1 MAAWSFGRRKKAAPQ
16 PKPDLARDLAAVSG
30 AVRPQVRVAVSP
42 PMPDPAALT
51 AAAVPAEAP
60 LAQFIRHP
68 DRWQNELWG
77 YFDTEGEFN
86 YGVQWLA
93 NMCSRVRLRAAKV
106 DPGSDEPVLQDD
118 GIATEI
124 VAALGQGV
132 GGKSEIMK
140 RLTVQLSVPGE
151 CYLIGETVSGVEH
164 WQVRSIDEVRAAS
177 GGYQVNEENT
187 VLTGVFHWRD
197 LAPDSVPIRIW
208 RPHDRWYHMADSPGR
223 SALGI
228 LRELELVNRHITA
241 QYLSRLASA
250 GVLILPQEVSFPARE
265 EFAEAEDP
273 FMLEWIEIASE
284 AIKKPGTASAVV
296 PIPIRVPAEFVKDIQ
311 HLDFTLKIDE
321 QIVAKRE
328 SVIKR
333 LATKLDLPSDV
344 LLGLADMNHWNAWAG
359 QEQGIQ
365 AHIAP
370 TVETICHALTVGYLQ
385 PRLAASGEDP
395 AGWVVWYDMSELTLR
410 PDRAKNALDAYDRLE
425 INGDALRRETGF
437 DPEDEPTAEE
447 LKEILLK
454 TLVRTTHGAAPG
466 AVDILV
472 GTDLLN
478 PASVGP
484 GATDPSKGIA
494 PEPGQGPQTPPD
506 AAPAP
511 TGSGDSATP
520 PAQQAPATGP
530 DSATAAATAAAQLA
544 AQELRAAA
552 VRAEQQEERRRVQAR
567 TQHAFRVLVDGRW
580 DLRHPEVCRD
590 HAYTCPFTHAVA
602 RGAPAA
608 TPGMP
613 GTYVCSLDLF
623 GALVVNGPAPYLD
636 TGRMTS
642 TPVAPGRAGANGK
655 AVQRA

>member
-1 MAAWSFGRRKKAAPQ
+1 MARWPLGRKKKPQ
-16 PKPDLARDLAAVSG
+16 PDPVPDLSRALVAAGLPQAYAAAVARAG
-30 AVRPQVRVAVSP
+30 QLPATFAAAQP
-42 PMPDPAALT
+42 PGSMT

-60 LAQFIRHP
+60 LAQFIRHS

-86 YGVQWLA
+86 YGIQWLA
-93 NMCSRVRLRAAKV
+93 NMVSRVRLRAAKV
-106 DPGSDEPVLQDD
+106 DPGSDEPILQDT
-118 GIATEI
+118 GPAAEI
-124 VAALGQGV
+124 MALLGQTP

-140 RLTVQLSVPGE
+140 RLTVQISVPGE
-151 CYLIGETVSGVEH
+151 CYLIGEADASGIEH
-164 WQVRSIDEVRAAS
+164 WQVRSIDEVRAAN

-187 VLTGVFHWRD
+187 VLTGVYHWRD
-197 LAPDSVPIRIW
+197 LAKDSIPIRIW

-284 AIKKPGTASAVV
+284 AIKTPGTASAVV

-344 LLGLADMNHWNAWAG
+344 LLGLADMNHWNAWASS
-359 QEQGIQ
+359 EQGIQ

-370 TVETICHALTVGYLQ
+370 TVEVICHALTEGYLK
-385 PRLAASGEDP
+385 PRLAASGVDP
-395 AGWVVWYDMSELTLR
+395 TDWVVWYDMSELTLR
-410 PDRAKNALDAYDRLE
+410 PDRAQNALNAYDRFE

-437 DPEDEPTAEE
+437 DPADEPKDDE
-447 LKEILLK
+447 LQTMLLK
-454 TLVRTTHGAAPG
+454 ALVRTTHGAAPG

-472 GTDLLN
+472 GKDLLN

-494 PEPGQGPQTPPD
+494 PEPGQGPEEAPT
-506 AAPAP
+506 AAPGGP
-511 TGSGDSATP
+511 TDASGGPADDPSPPSGDSGA
-520 PAQQAPATGP
+520 AQ
-530 DSATAAATAAAQLA
+530 AAADARRLTQAQ
-544 AQELRAAA
+544 
-552 VRAEQQEERRRVQAR
+552 
-567 TQHAFRVLVDGRW
+567 TMHAFRTLADGRW
-580 DLRHPEVCRD
+580 ELKHPPACD
-590 HAYTCPFTHAVA
+590 GHTYSCPFTHAVVSD
-602 RGAPAA
+602 APAA
-608 TPGMP
+608 APGSP
-613 GTYVCSLDLF
+613 GLHTCHLDAF
-623 GALVVNGPAPYLD
+623 GQLRVGGPAPYLD
-636 TGRMTS
+636 VSAFGTTVL
-642 TPVAPGRAGANGK
+642 TPRRRAATD
-655 AVQRA
+655 A

>member
-1 MAAWSFGRRKKAAPQ
+1 MAWWSRRRKNEQPDAPV
-16 PKPDLARDLAAVSG
+16 PDLSRALIDAGLPRAYAAAVERG
-30 AVRPQVRVAVSP
+30 GQL
-42 PMPDPAALT
+42 PATFASEQALT

-60 LAQFIRHP
+60 LAQFVRHP
-68 DRWQNELWG
+68 DRWQNELWAF
-77 YFDTEGEFN
+77 FDTEGEFN

-93 NMCSRVRLRAAKV
+93 NMCSRIRLRAAKV
-106 DPGSDEPVLQDD
+106 DPGSDEPVLESD
-118 GIATEI
+118 GP
-124 VAALGQGV
+124 AAEVMASFGQGI
-132 GGKSEIMK
+132 GGRSEILK
-140 RLTVQLSVPGE
+140 RLVVQLSVPGE
-151 CYLIGETVSGVEH
+151 CYLIGETVNGVEK
-164 WQVRSIDEVRAAS
+164 WQVRSVDEVRAAN
-177 GGYQVNEENT
+177 GVYQVNEENT
-187 VLTGVFHWRD
+187 VITGNYRWRD
-197 LAPDSVPIRIW
+197 LAKDSIPIRVW
-208 RPHDRWYHMADSPGR
+208 RPHDRWYHQADSPGR

-228 LRELELVNRHITA
+228 LRELELVNRHIAA

-273 FMLEWIEIASE
+273 FMLEWIEIAAE

-344 LLGLADMNHWNAWAG
+344 LLGLADMNHWNAWASS
-359 QEQGIQ
+359 EQGIQ

-370 TVETICHALTVGYLQ
+370 VVEVICNALTWGYLK
-385 PRLAASGEDP
+385 PRLEASGVD
-395 AGWVVWYDMSELTLR
+395 ASDWVVWYDMSELTLR
-410 PDRAKNALDAYDRLE
+410 PDRTQAALDAYDRLE

-437 DPEDEPTAEE
+437 DPEDEPSAEE

-494 PEPGQGPQTPPD
+494 PEPGQGPEQAPD
-506 AAPAP
+506 AAPTP
-511 TGSGDSATP
+511 TDAGGNASP
-520 PAQQAPATGP
+520 PPKAAPATGP
-530 DSATAAATAAAQLA
+530 ESAAATA
-544 AQELRAAA
+544 
-552 VRAEQQEERRRVQAR
+552 ERRLVQSQ
-567 TQHAFRVLVDGRW
+567 TQHAFRVLLDGRW
-580 DLRHPEVCRD
+580 DLKHPQVCEQ
-590 HAYTCPFTHAVA
+590 HTYSCPFTHAVSRA
-602 RGAPAA
+602 APTAA
-608 TPGMP
+608 PGMP
-613 GTYVCSLDLF
+613 GTYLCRLDPF
-623 GALVVNGPAPYLD
+623 GQVVVDGPAPYLD
-636 TGRMTS
+636 TTRMSS
-642 TPVAPGRAGANGK
+642 TVLTPRRFNGTNGK
-655 AVQRA
+655 AVQGA

>member
-1 MAAWSFGRRKKAAPQ
+1 MAMWPFGSRKAKEP
-16 PKPDLARDLAAVSG
+16 PRPDLARN
-30 AVRPQVRVAVSP
+30 
-42 PMPDPAALT
+42 LT
-51 AAAVPAEAP
+51 ASAVPAEAP

-93 NMCSRVRLRAAKV
+93 AMMSRVRLRAAKV
-106 DPGSDEPVLQDD
+106 DPGSDEPVLQDN
-118 GIATEI
+118 GIASDI
-124 VAALGQGV
+124 MALLGNGV
-132 GGKSEIMK
+132 GGKSELMK
-140 RLTVQLSVPGE
+140 RLAVQLSVPGE
-151 CYLIGETVSGVEH
+151 CYLIGEEVAGVER
-164 WQVRSIDEVRAAS
+164 WQVRSIDEVRAAN

-187 VLTGVFHWRD
+187 VLTGVFKWRD

-208 RPHDRWYHMADSPGR
+208 RPHDRWYHMADSPAR

-228 LRELELVNRHITA
+228 LRELELVNRHITS

-250 GVLILPQEVSFPARE
+250 GLLILPQEFSFPTRE

-284 AIKKPGTASAVV
+284 AIKTPGTASAVV
-296 PIPIRVPAEFVKDIQ
+296 PIPIRVPAEFVKDVQ
-311 HLDFTLKIDE
+311 HLDFTLKIDDK
-321 QIVAKRE
+321 IIDKRE

-344 LLGLADMNHWNAWAG
+344 LLGLADMNHWNAWASS
-359 QEQGIQ
+359 EQGIQ

-370 TVETICHALTVGYLQ
+370 LAEIICDALTWGYLK
-385 PRLAASGEDP
+385 PRLEASGEDP
-395 AGWVVWYDMSELTLR
+395 DGWVAWYDMSELTLR

-437 DPEDEPTAEE
+437 DPQDSPTPDE
-447 LKEILLK
+447 LREILLK

-494 PEPGQGPQTPPD
+494 PEPGQGSEEAPD
-506 AAPAP
+506 AAPTP
-511 TGSGDSATP
+511 TDSGGTKTP
-520 PAQQAPATGP
+520 PAQQAPSAGP
-530 DSATAAATAAAQLA
+530 DSAAQAAAELHAAA
-544 AQELRAAA
+544 LRA
-552 VRAEQQEERRRVQAR
+552 EEEAQRRRTQAT

-590 HAYTCPFTHAVA
+590 HAYSCPFTHAVA
-602 RGAPAA
+602 RDAPTA

-613 GTYVCSLDLF
+613 GTYLCQLNVF

-636 TGRMTS
+636 TSHMTS
-642 TPVAPGRAGANGK
+642 TPVVPRRAGANGK
-655 AVQRA
+655 AVAGV